1 MSEEQAE
8 NVEPADQAEGVGET
22 AEVIAYKSDRD
33 WFLQDVIRL
42 ANLGLGIGITVI
54 AEGAVISG
62 TLIGGKQFF
71 EELAAEMGKASYA
84 GNDGAEMLKMIG
96 ESWAANGLRYVK
108 PEGAA
113 DDWAP
118 AAPGFIHIKNARIYS
133 PGQSGMPSNRG
144 VLWRG
149 KLNAISGFS
158 IGSFDPT
165 A

>member
-1 MSEEQAE
+1 MSEGQAE
-8 NVEPADQAEGVGET
+8 NVEPADQAAEVAET
-22 AEVIAYKSDRD
+22 AEVVAYKADRD

-71 EELAAEMGKASYA
+71 DELAAEIGKASYA
-84 GNDGAEMLKMIG
+84 GDDGSEVLKVIG
-96 ESWAANGLRYVK
+96 DSWAAHGLRYVK
-108 PEGAA
+108 PEGAS
-113 DDWAP
+113 DDWAV
-118 AAPGFIHIKNARIYS
+118 AAPTFIHLKNARIYS
-133 PGQSGMPSNRG
+133 PGQGGMPSNGG

-158 IGSFDPT
+158 IGSFGE
-165 A
+165 